1 MSHLPAS
8 SGIGKRGERPD
19 TDFRDQVYAYV
30 AAIPA
35 GRFMTY
41 GQLAALC
48 GHPYAAHVVGTIAH
62 FGPSDL
68 PWHRVVNKSGC
79 MASGFPGGKNGHKS
93 VVEAENVVVR
103 ADYTVDIANLLWKPA
118 SL

>member
-1 MSHLPAS
+1 MSTS
-8 SGIGKRGERPD
+8 RPD
-19 TDFRDQVYAYV
+19 SEFRDLVYAYV
-30 AAIPA
+30 AAIPE

-41 GQLAALC
+41 GQLAVLC

-68 PWHRVVNKSGC
+68 PWHRVVNKSGS

-93 VVEAENVVVR
+93 VLEAEGVSVR
-103 ADYTVDIANLLWKPA
+103 DDYTVDIYNLLWKPEQ
-118 SL
+118 L